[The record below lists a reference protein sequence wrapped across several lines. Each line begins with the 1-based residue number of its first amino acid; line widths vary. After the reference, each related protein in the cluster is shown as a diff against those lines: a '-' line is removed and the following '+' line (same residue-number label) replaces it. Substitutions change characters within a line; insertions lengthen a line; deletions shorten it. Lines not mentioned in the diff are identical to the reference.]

1 MNLHDKPELKE
12 DPHKLYILAKNFS
25 TSILILRSEDY
36 KGVNIFTLEDGAL
49 ISKIEK
55 MHIKPILSIC
65 LLYDMKTLISAGK
78 DRKIKVWNIANY
90 QNICT
95 M

>member
-1 MNLHDKPELKE
+1 
-12 DPHKLYILAKNFS
+12 
-25 TSILILRSEDY
+25 
-36 KGVNIFTLEDGAL
+36 
-49 ISKIEK
+49 

-65 LLYDMKTLISAGK
+65 LLYDMKTLVSAGK

-95 M
+95 MQDHTENINTLIVSYDQKYLFSGGDDYKVIVYYVQNW